1 VLLINRS
8 ELDTKD
14 EEKMKKNDSLHLLF
28 MKAINKGVIIQQFE
42 VLCDFS
48 DKKRCKIL
56 VF

>member
-1 VLLINRS
+1 MLLINRG

-42 VLCDFS
+42 VLYDFS